1 MGGRAWLKYQGSL
14 QILAIFQ
21 GFGGCH
27 FVMHEVILE
36 LNLSFKNSHIGG
48 LHKKIRALVGD
59 HSMKSDVII
68 ELNLSFKNSHI
79 GGLHK
84 KNQGFSWRSFYEV

>member
-1 MGGRAWLKYQGSL
+1 MKYD
-14 QILAIFQ
+14 
-21 GFGGCH
+21 
-27 FVMHEVILE
+27 VIIE

-48 LHKKIRALVGD
+48 ACTKKIRALVGD

-84 KNQGFSWRSFYEV
+84 KIRADLFDLQGYSILGE